1 MAQRY
6 GAGLL
11 NLFPHGYL
19 GSTPSP
25 GVFKMKK
32 WLAVVLIVVITLAS
46 VLVILRS
53 LNGGEDT
60 WIKDSRGVYVKH
72 GNPSLTPGYVLEQQ
86 YLINDSLALYNEKK
100 TQGMN
105 FSSQCLGTINDY
117 AVDIV
122 HVPRASEDNLP
133 ENQCPD
139 YLEGKVHHFIEFDA
153 NGEIVRIV

>member
-1 MAQRY
+1 
-6 GAGLL
+6 
-11 NLFPHGYL
+11 
-19 GSTPSP
+19 
-25 GVFKMKK
+25 MKK
-32 WLAVVLIVVITLAS
+32 WLAVVLIVVIALAS

-86 YLINDSLALYNEKK
+86 YMINDSLVLYDEKK

-105 FSSQCLGTINDY
+105 FSSQCIGTLDDY

-122 HVPRASEDNLP
+122 HVPRVSDDDLP
-133 ENQCPD
+133 ENQCSD
-139 YLEGKVHHFIEFDA
+139 YLEGKVHHFIELDE